1 MRGYNTTIGDVIVII
16 ETKIL
21 DKLSDSEKRKIEDDY
36 QCFGWEIANAQKTDY
51 KTVSESG

>member
-1 MRGYNTTIGDVIVII
+1 MI